1 MPLGPPLNFP
11 KWIKENSHLLQPPV
25 NNFCPY
31 YGKDFIVMV
40 VGGPNERND
49 YHVNETEVR
58 ARTLS
63 VSRLLTR
70 LRNSIGVVLPVPGR
84 DAPARRRRRR
94 LQGHPHRRGRYV
106 PPPRSALS
114 PNRDT
119 PALILIYPAPRP
131 ANTPHNPVRFAD
143 TIGLVIER
151 VRPAD
156 ATGASPPLPTFR
168 PTTHPRRRP
177 TDRLRWYCREPAH
190 AAPTIIREDAF
201 HVTDLGTQL
210 KPLIERWIADP
221 ALRRCPACGVV
232 APAT

>member
-1 MPLGPPLNFP
+1 MPLAPPLNLP
-11 KWIKENSHLLQPPV
+11 LWLRTHGELLKPPV
-25 NNFCPY
+25 NNFCLY
-31 YGKDFIVMV
+31 AGADYVVMA
-40 VGGPNERND
+40 VGGPNERRD
-49 YHVNETEVR
+49 YHVNETEEWFYQYR
-58 ARTLS
+58 GAM
-63 VSRLLTR
+63 LLR
-70 LRNSIGVVLPVPGR
+70 VVDG
-84 DAPARRRRRR
+84 DAFEDIHIAEGEMF
-94 LQGHPHRRGRYV
+94 L
-106 PPPRSALS
+106 L
-114 PNRDT
+114 
-119 PALILIYPAPRP
+119 P

-156 ATGASPPLPTFR
+156 A
-168 PTTHPRRRP
+168 